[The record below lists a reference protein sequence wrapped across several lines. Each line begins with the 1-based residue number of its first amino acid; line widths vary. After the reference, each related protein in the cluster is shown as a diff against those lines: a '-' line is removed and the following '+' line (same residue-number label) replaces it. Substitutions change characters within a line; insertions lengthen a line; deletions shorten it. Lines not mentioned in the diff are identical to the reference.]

1 MIQSSMFGRSPVRG
15 GGYGSPGSLS
25 PWIGAASAVM
35 DWIQHSWCG
44 KTPVVSKLREWVIGG
59 TEKIADKAW
68 SCLLSVFCFKK
79 DS

>member
-59 TEKIADKAW
+59 TEKIAD
-68 SCLLSVFCFKK
+68 
-79 DS
+79 